1 MKKRLTTAVIG
12 ACIALAS
19 ASTLAADQLEKIT
32 YLLPAPQNLPAFAPW
47 VLAQQQ
53 GYFED
58 EGLEV
63 NFVTAKG
70 GVDVAKQ
77 VGAGNAVIG
86 GATGDTSIIVRANGI
101 PVKAVALMGAGSF
114 TLIASHENAPIEEP
128 EQLKD
133 KTITVMAYTDTTYYS
148 LLGIMQKAN
157 LTRNDAEIQAAGPAG
172 VWQLFASNKSDAMA
186 AAPDW
191 VATVRQHGGKVH
203 LMDPAKGFNSMAQAM
218 IASDDVIK
226 NNPQLIQRIVRAT
239 LKGMELIMKDPETA
253 LTAYIEAVPAH
264 QGKEDEIREV
274 FRLYSKYVYADQA
287 ILGKVD
293 AERLAA
299 VQDFYVSQGL
309 VNKSTPV
316 EELYTNQFIEASQ

>member
-1 MKKRLTTAVIG
+1 MKKRLAAVMVG
-12 ACIALAS
+12 ACAMLAS
-19 ASTLAADQLEKIT
+19 ATALAAESLEKIT
-32 YLLPAPQNLPAFAPW
+32 YLLPAPKNLPAFAPW
-47 VLAQQQ
+47 ILAQQQ
-53 GYFED
+53 GYFEE

-63 NFVTAKG
+63 NFVTGKG

-77 VGAGNAVIG
+77 VGAGNAPIG

-114 TLIASHENAPIEEP
+114 TLIASHESAPIDEP
-128 EQLKD
+128 EQLKG

-148 LLGIMQKAN
+148 LLGIMQKAK

-191 VATVRQHGGKVH
+191 VATVRHHGGKVH
-203 LMDPAKGFNSMAQAM
+203 LMDPTKGFNSMAQAM
-218 IASDDVIK
+218 IASDETIK

-239 LKGMELIMKDPETA
+239 LKGMALIMKNPEAA
-253 LTAYIEAVPAH
+253 LAAYIEAIPAH

-274 FRLYSKYVYADQA
+274 FRLYNKYVYADQA
-287 ILGKVD
+287 VLGKID
-293 AERLAA
+293 AARLAA
-299 VQDFYVSQGL
+299 VRDFYVSQGL
-309 VNKSTPV
+309 VDKATPV